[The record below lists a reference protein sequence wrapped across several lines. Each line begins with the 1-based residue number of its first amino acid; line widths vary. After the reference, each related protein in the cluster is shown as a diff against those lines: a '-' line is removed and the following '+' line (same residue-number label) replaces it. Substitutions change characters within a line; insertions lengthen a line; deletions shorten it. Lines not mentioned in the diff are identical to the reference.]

1 MKQAG
6 LDTTEVEQNLEKELD
21 EWRTDRQKLH
31 SAQEKAKRFETE
43 NTNLRRDNLALQVLT
58 FLPIIMALRY
68 SHLTSC

>member
-6 LDTTEVEQNLEKELD
+6 LDTTEVEQNLDKELD

-58 FLPIIMALRY
+58 FLPIIMVL
-68 SHLTSC
+68 LIVF